1 VVQIHSLLFNLR
13 DNQEGYNMN
22 GNKKYIQEIK
32 EIFLEV
38 LENPKHKEVICLV
51 LEGMNNIEIGKR
63 LGISRER
70 VRQLVISAI
79 TNLRLNLVQIGD
91 YQGLK
96 REFEEYKKLQEEKYN
111 TLELQYQHKYRSLC
125 KKVTKKTIKMK
136 SGLSISEEII
146 AGIKI

>member
-1 VVQIHSLLFNLR
+1 
-13 DNQEGYNMN
+13 MN

-63 LGISRER
+63 LGISSER

-125 KKVTKKTIKMK
+125 KKATKKTIKMK